1 MDDQYFGEIRIFT
14 GNFAPQ
20 GWALCNGQLMSIS
33 QNTALFS
40 LLGTNYGGDGRT
52 TFALPDL
59 RDKAPLQ
66 AGHGN
71 GLSPRD
77 LGEIGGAAT
86 VTVTAAQMPSH
97 THAVNCVSGGGDKN
111 IPVGGIWAEAHVSH
125 QGIPMYAAGASG
137 GASQMGAQTLA
148 DAGGNQPH
156 NNLPPTLALN
166 FIIALQG
173 VYPPRS

>member
-1 MDDQYFGEIRIFT
+1 MSDQYLGEIRLFA

-40 LLGTNYGGDGRT
+40 LLGTYYGGDGRV

-59 RDKAPLQ
+59 RDMAPLQ
-66 AGHGN
+66 AGQGN
-71 GLSPRD
+71 GLSSRE
-77 LGEIGGAAT
+77 LGERGGEAT

-97 THAVNCVSGGGDKN
+97 THAVNCVSGGGDQN
-111 IPVGGIWAEAHVSH
+111 SPIGTLWAEAHVSR
-125 QGIPMYAAGASG
+125 QGIPMYAAGRGSG
-137 GASQMGAQTLA
+137 NPQMGAQALA
-148 DAGGNQPH
+148 PVGGGRPH
-156 NNLPPTLALN
+156 NNLPPTLTLS

-173 VYPPRS
+173 AYPPRS

>member
-1 MDDQYFGEIRIFT
+1 MDDQYFGEIRIFA

-20 GWALCNGQLMSIS
+20 GWALCDGQLMSIA

-40 LLGTNYGGDGRT
+40 LLGTNYGGDGRV

-59 RDKAPLQ
+59 REKAPLQ
-66 AGHGN
+66 AGQGN
-71 GLSPRD
+71 GLSLRD
-77 LGEIGGAAT
+77 LGEIGGSAT
-86 VTVTAAQMPSH
+86 VPLTVAQMPSH
-97 THAVNCVSGGGDKN
+97 THAVNCVSGGGDQN
-111 IPVGGIWAEAHVSH
+111 SPVGTVWAEAHVSR
-125 QGIPMYAAGASG
+125 QGIPMYAAGASS
-137 GASQMGAQTLA
+137 GAPQMGAQALA
-148 DAGGNQPH
+148 SAGGNQPH